1 MPVPLKVRLA
11 TSPNL
16 ADSNNPDVHIYID
29 VEGEDT
35 ILLSTPWSLLFMKEH
50 ESFFPDPPPITEC
63 ICGLQVK
70 VGSRKHRKHLS
81 KKQER
86 RVAEGVGGR
95 AQCGSG
101 ALPGNK
107 GDGRVYGRLRIEN
120 KFTTK
125 KSYSVKRSDLDKIRA
140 ECQGRETPVFQI
152 DFRDPTFNRLEDSWV
167 LIPEQVWRKLI
178 RDTSD
183 DS

>member
-1 MPVPLKVRLA
+1 MPVQVRLSFLTPDTKLTPDSEPDIWA
-11 TSPNL
+11 TVRVDGFTTPCMVCIKHKEFFTKDHVGIL
-16 ADSNNPDVHIYID
+16 ADPEVREFS
-29 VEGEDT
+29 
-35 ILLSTPWSLLFMKEH
+35 K
-50 ESFFPDPPPITEC
+50 
-63 ICGLQVK
+63 
-70 VGSRKHRKHLS
+70 KHRRRLS

-152 DFRDPTFNRLEDSWV
+152 DFRDPAFNRLEDSWV